1 MSNTARQECWTVTPQ
16 EGRPLQLIPC
26 SCQLS
31 TGRVVE
37 AEPGDPGSREAG
49 ICGGNAGEDRSA

>member
-1 MSNTARQECWTVTPQ
+1 MTPQ